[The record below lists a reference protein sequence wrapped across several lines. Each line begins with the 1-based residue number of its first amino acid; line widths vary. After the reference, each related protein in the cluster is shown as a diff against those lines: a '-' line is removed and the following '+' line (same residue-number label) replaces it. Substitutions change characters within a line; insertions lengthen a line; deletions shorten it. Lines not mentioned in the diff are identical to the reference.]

1 MAEAA
6 PAAKKSC
13 TAATAAAAAPAAAA
27 GESEAALE
35 EAYEYASSCCIPTTW
50 KEYPLVSV
58 RPYNHDTS
66 IFEFGLEEGQ
76 SLGLPVCGCIL
87 MATTPPSEGE
97 GSDAE
102 MEVRPYT
109 PISDNSVLGKFELL
123 IKRYPAWGN
132 PSFPHNY
139 KPPGARAMRMNNLVL
154 WFAFDVLI
162 WLPCICVPSLS
173 GQIDIP
179 LRISPGKQTLTNAA
193 GLSQAR

>member
-13 TAATAAAAAPAAAA
+13 TAAAAAAAAPAAAA
-27 GESEAALE
+27 GKSEAALE

-139 KPPGARAMRMNNLVL
+139 KPPGASDAERRTWSSGLLSMCSFGCLAFVSRACLGK
-154 WFAFDVLI
+154 LI
-162 WLPCICVPSLS
+162 SLQ
-173 GQIDIP
+173 GFP
-179 LRISPGKQTLTNAA
+179 
-193 GLSQAR
+193 QANKP